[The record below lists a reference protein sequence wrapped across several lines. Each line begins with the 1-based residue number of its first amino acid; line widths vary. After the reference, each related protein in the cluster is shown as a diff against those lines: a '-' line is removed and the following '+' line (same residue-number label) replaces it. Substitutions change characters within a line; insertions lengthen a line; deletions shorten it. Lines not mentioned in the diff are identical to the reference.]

1 MHHQQLIPRLAF
13 AVLLIATVPAY
24 AGDPV
29 PARREPQPPR
39 ICKNGPNGGSTCTA
53 DDQCPQSSCE
63 INYLSGP
70 GTEFMAE
77 ITLIVD
83 DDVSQFDVDSTKDVF
98 SNIIAATAVL
108 EFEHQGEKHILAQT
122 YQNLEGHTFK
132 KLVEAL
138 KKGPFLADGEVSDRR
153 IAEFRLSDA
162 LTPGVS
168 PSLLE
173 SFLFQGGDNE
183 MSEAIR
189 EIFGVI
195 GKPIVAATPEDISF
209 VEHFDHR
216 ADGLASLVRL
226 KVNIRF
232 VVQEDEQ

>member
-1 MHHQQLIPRLAF
+1 MHYQQLLPRLAF
-13 AVLLIATVPAY
+13 AVLLIATGRAY

-29 PARREPQPPR
+29 PALREPQPPR
-39 ICKNGPNGGSTCTA
+39 ICKDGPNEGSTCTA
-53 DDQCPQSSCE
+53 DDQCPQSTCE
-63 INYLSGP
+63 INYLRGP
-70 GTEFMAE
+70 GTMFRAE

-83 DDVSQFDVDSTKDVF
+83 DEVSKFDGPPAQEVSAV
-98 SNIIAATAVL
+98 IAATALL
-108 EFEHQGEKHILAQT
+108 EFRHDGEKHVLAQT
-122 YQNLEGHTFK
+122 YQNLEGSDFDT
-132 KLVEAL
+132 LITAL
-138 KKGPFLADGEVSDRR
+138 RAGPFLADGEVSDRR

-183 MSEAIR
+183 MSAAIR

-216 ADGLASLVRL
+216 ADSLASLVRF
-226 KVNIRF
+226 KVKIRF
-232 VVQEDEQ
+232 VVP